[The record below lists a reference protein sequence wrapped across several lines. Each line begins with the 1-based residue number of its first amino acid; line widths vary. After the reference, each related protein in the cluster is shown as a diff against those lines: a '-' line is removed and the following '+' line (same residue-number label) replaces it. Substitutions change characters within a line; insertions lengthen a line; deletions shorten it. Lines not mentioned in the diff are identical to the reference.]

1 MNSKGSSKLEDESS
15 PPPLWQHQTAHQ
27 SALNENNC
35 NSWVDCSPSSS
46 LQSQFST
53 LQLPTFGAPKDAIW
67 GCHFA
72 DDDKLNHSVRQEL
85 RHFGQEFYVSGM
97 QQLMKRWEKCVDT
110 GDSQHK

>member
-15 PPPLWQHQTAHQ
+15 PPPSWQHQ
-27 SALNENNC
+27 SALNENEC
-35 NSWVDCSPSSS
+35 NSGVDCSPSSS

-53 LQLPTFGAPKDAIW
+53 LQLPTFGTPKDAIW

-72 DDDKLNHSVRQEL
+72 DDDELNHSVHQEL

-97 QQLMKRWEKCVDT
+97 Q
-110 GDSQHK
+110 